1 MSISMYIYVH
11 SGAYKIGLELVNFMS
26 QNSMIFWDSI
36 NSNIRT
42 TLLLIWCQKIRESQ
56 NIWVS

>member
-1 MSISMYIYVH
+1 MSISIYIYVH
-11 SGAYKIGLELVNFMS
+11 SRPYKIGLELVNFMT
-26 QNSMIFWDSI
+26 QNSMIFWDSM